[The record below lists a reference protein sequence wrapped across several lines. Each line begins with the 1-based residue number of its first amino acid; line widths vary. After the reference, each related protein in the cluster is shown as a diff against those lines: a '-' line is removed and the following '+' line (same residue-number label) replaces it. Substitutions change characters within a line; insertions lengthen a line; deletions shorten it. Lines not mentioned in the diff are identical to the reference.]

1 MAISRVQIQK
11 ITRVAAEAAEVP
23 EVPVLS
29 ERGRPNNSQ
38 QVDCSIQ
45 SFLMQAA
52 LPSIKKSNR
61 SFPGIDT

>member
-11 ITRVAAEAAEVP
+11 ITRVAAEVP

>member
-11 ITRVAAEAAEVP
+11 ITRVAAEVP

-61 SFPGIDT
+61 SFSGIDT